1 MRFDEA
7 EALFVSSVKQM
18 RQIVL
23 PAVDS
28 LPHKIN
34 PNDPQ
39 LAREALHEWAHA
51 ACGVVGFDFGPRAED
66 QSEACRLRQRTKA
79 APPASNT
86 PDAHVPGSGTPGS
99 AD

>member
-7 EALFVSSVKQM
+7 EALFVGCVKQM
-18 RQIVL
+18 RQVVL

-28 LPHKIN
+28 LPHKLN

-39 LAREALHEWAHA
+39 LAAR
-51 ACGVVGFDFGPRAED
+51 GVVGFDFRPRAED
-66 QSEACRLRQRTKA
+66 QREACRLRQRTKA

-86 PDAHVPGSGTPGS
+86 PAAHVPGSGTPGS